1 MPLVVP
7 GLQSKDGNQDDWM
20 SKLMGK
26 KLGEQSDEMVRSRQ
40 PTTSYRLACPVY
52 PLACPCQASLGDR
65 VLTLSRPSPRQTF
78 PRSTAS

>member
-26 KLGEQSDEMVRSRQ
+26 KLGEQSDEMTFAKTDL
-40 PTTSYRLACPVY
+40 PKEH
-52 PLACPCQASLGDR
+52 R
-65 VLTLSRPSPRQTF
+65 VLKPDSM
-78 PRSTAS
+78 STMDHKPERLNIHVGEDGTVQNVRYG